1 MTDNLVKVLRGKGDD
16 VACAHASHKGRGEER
31 QEGQDVGCLHLAVDL
46 MMRNGK
52 EVKLVV
58 EMKKSTIEARMPAED
73 V

>member
-16 VACAHASHKGRGEER
+16 VACAHASHKGRGEKR
-31 QEGQDVGCLHLAVDL
+31 QEGQDVRCLHLAVDL
-46 MMRNGK
+46 MRDGK
-52 EVKLVV
+52 EAKLVV